1 MCGIAGS
8 VSNQNSFDH
17 FSQIRLMLNKIKH
30 RGPDDEKILSS
41 ENFCGGYVRLSINDI
56 ENGNQPFYSDDKN
69 IIIFYNGEIY
79 NYKIIKNFLIANG
92 YKFKTKCDGEI
103 LPFLYKEYGN
113 NFIKYLDGMFSI
125 SVWDKKKKKL
135 LLARDYT
142 GEKPLY
148 YSINK
153 KFGLIYGSEIKSVA
167 SHIKT
172 DLKLNKQGLWDIPTF
187 LWIPEPDTIYK
198 SIKSLMPGQY
208 LVYEKNKVILRNF
221 SFNNKFI
228 KKKYFFTKK
237 NVKKFLDNVIFSRSQ
252 SDAKFGTF
260 LSSGID
266 SSIITKILAKKKKF
280 PTYTV
285 SFPKIK
291 DIYEKNTNVDEY
303 YEASEFAKKLKLEN
317 KKISLSP
324 KMILNEFKN
333 ILIKADQP
341 HAVSSAIGISIVSK
355 KAKKDGVKVLISGDG
370 ADEMFG
376 GYKWYSYLKQLQKL
390 RKNRNV
396 KVNSSLTFQSKNIQ
410 DKDILKSFSNYNSKD
425 LMHALHYYGTE
436 KEKKDIFSL
445 KITNKKK
452 NVFKIF

>member
-17 FSQIRLMLNKIKH
+17 FSQIRLMLKKIKH

-79 NYKIIKNFLIANG
+79 NYKIIKNFLIAKG
-92 YKFKTKCDGEI
+92 YEFKTECDGEI
-103 LPFLYKEYGN
+103 LPFLYKEFGN

-187 LWIPEPDTIYK
+187 LWIPEPNTIYK

-221 SFNNKFI
+221 NFDNKFI
-228 KKKYFFTKK
+228 KKNHLFTKK
-237 NVKKFLDNVIFSRSQ
+237 NVKKFLDNIIFSRSQ

-291 DIYEKNTNVDEY
+291 DIYEKNTKVDEY
-303 YEASEFAKKLKLEN
+303 YEASEFAKKQ
-317 KKISLSP
+317 I
-324 KMILNEFKN
+324 
-333 ILIKADQP
+333 
-341 HAVSSAIGISIVSK
+341 
-355 KAKKDGVKVLISGDG
+355 
-370 ADEMFG
+370 
-376 GYKWYSYLKQLQKL
+376 
-390 RKNRNV
+390 RK
-396 KVNSSLTFQSKNIQ
+396 
-410 DKDILKSFSNYNSKD
+410 
-425 LMHALHYYGTE
+425 
-436 KEKKDIFSL
+436 
-445 KITNKKK
+445 
-452 NVFKIF
+452 

>member
-1 MCGIAGS
+1 MI
-8 VSNQNSFDH
+8 
-17 FSQIRLMLNKIKH
+17 
-30 RGPDDEKILSS
+30 IL
-41 ENFCGGYVRLSINDI
+41 F
-56 ENGNQPFYSDDKN
+56 
-69 IIIFYNGEIY
+69 
-79 NYKIIKNFLIANG
+79 
-92 YKFKTKCDGEI
+92 
-103 LPFLYKEYGN
+103 
-113 NFIKYLDGMFSI
+113 
-125 SVWDKKKKKL
+125 
-135 LLARDYT
+135 
-142 GEKPLY
+142 
-148 YSINK
+148 
-153 KFGLIYGSEIKSVA
+153 
-167 SHIKT
+167 
-172 DLKLNKQGLWDIPTF
+172 
-187 LWIPEPDTIYK
+187 
-198 SIKSLMPGQY
+198 
-208 LVYEKNKVILRNF
+208 
-221 SFNNKFI
+221 
-228 KKKYFFTKK
+228 
-237 NVKKFLDNVIFSRSQ
+237 FSRSQ

-291 DIYEKNTNVDEY
+291 DIYEKNTKVDEY

-324 KMILNEFKN
+324 KMIFNEFKN
-333 ILIKADQP
+333 ILINADQP

-390 RKNRNV
+390 RKNRNI

-436 KEKKDIFSL
+436 KEKRYFFI
-445 KITNKKK
+445 K
-452 NVFKIF
+452 NF